1 MVLNDQADVKNDNQE
16 TAGIHKPYVLSPSF
30 VFSEV
35 VDEEI
40 VTNESFVN
48 SQIAKIN
55 HSIFDLENVV
65 VSYTNENYVP
75 PSALPN
81 LPPLLFHTFKKKP
94 KPKVK
99 LVKPNVLN
107 PDSIE
112 IAPE

>member
-1 MVLNDQADVKNDNQE
+1 M
-16 TAGIHKPYVLSPSF
+16 
-30 VFSEV
+30 